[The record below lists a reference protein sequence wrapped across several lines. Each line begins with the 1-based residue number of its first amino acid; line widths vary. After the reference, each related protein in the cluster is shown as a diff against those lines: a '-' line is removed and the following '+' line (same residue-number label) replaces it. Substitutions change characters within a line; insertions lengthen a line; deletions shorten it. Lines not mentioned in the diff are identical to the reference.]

1 MTLSEQMPTLVFSEG
16 ADLRIQQAAVAL
28 SKLELA
34 HIVLVGKQEEI
45 IACANDNKLCL
56 DAMTLLDPSQASCAK
71 EFAIYLC
78 DYRGIKQ
85 LKVAQRMIQ
94 KNLFFAATL
103 VARNSNHI
111 LIAGAQATTK
121 KVLEAASLCIGYEP
135 GVSAPSSYFLMY
147 LPGKPEPLVLAD
159 CAVAVNPDASELA
172 QIAISTARSAAQ
184 HLREI
189 RIAMLSFSSFGS
201 GSHTS
206 VDKVR
211 AATELAKALAP
222 HLSISG
228 EIQADAALSESI
240 AANKAPAEDPVA
252 GRANVLIFPDLNA
265 GNIAYKLLQELANA
279 QAIGPIL
286 QGFSNPVADLSRGA
300 TSADII
306 EIAKLMLQLQTN
318 NRIEQP

>member
-1 MTLSEQMPTLVFSEG
+1 MTLSDQIPTLVFAEG

-28 SKLELA
+28 SKLNLA
-34 HIVLVGKQEEI
+34 HIILVGKQDEVI
-45 IACANDNKLCL
+45 DCAKDNKLCL
-56 DAMTLLDPSQASCAK
+56 DGMTLLDPAKASCTTD
-71 EFAIYLC
+71 FAMYLC

-85 LKVAQRMIQ
+85 RKVAQRMVQ

-121 KVLEAASLCIGYEP
+121 KVLEAASFCIGYEL
-135 GVSAPSSYFLMY
+135 GVSAPSSYFLMH
-147 LPGKPEPLVLAD
+147 LPGKPEPFVLAD

-172 QIAISTARSAAQ
+172 QIAISTARSATQ
-184 HLREI
+184 HLQQVRV
-189 RIAMLSFSSFGS
+189 AMLSFSSFGS

-211 AATELAKALAP
+211 EATERAKALAP
-222 HLSISG
+222 WLSISG

-240 AANKAPAEDPVA
+240 AVNKAPAEEPVA

-286 QGFSNPVADLSRGA
+286 QGFSSPIADLSRGA
-300 TSADII
+300 TSSDII